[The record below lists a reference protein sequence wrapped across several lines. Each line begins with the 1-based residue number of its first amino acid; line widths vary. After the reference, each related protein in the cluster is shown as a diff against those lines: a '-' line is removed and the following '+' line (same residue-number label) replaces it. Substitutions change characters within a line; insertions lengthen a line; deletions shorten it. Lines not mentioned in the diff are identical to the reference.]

1 MMKRFVVRRKAFTLV
16 ELLVVITIIGLLI
29 GLLLPAVQ
37 IAREAARRSK
47 CANNLKQIALAVHNF
62 STTYGNLPQSH
73 RPAGATVAPRISAL
87 TELLPFL
94 EQKNLYQNY
103 NQSLNWSDPTNAV
116 VVQSV
121 VPALICPS
129 SIDPSRLDG
138 DPNPKST
145 PAGWTPT
152 MAAVTDYSATVAV
165 DSRLFDAG
173 LVDAAGAGILAQ
185 DNYDPSKPTT
195 AANHHV
201 GSPRLADVTDGLSNT
216 ILFAESAGRPV
227 LFIKG
232 ARVTTDQNLY
242 TTNPPPANNV
252 INGGGWSRPATELVI
267 RGAYDNGATWSLAP
281 GNGDVLYAINRTNGG
296 AYDFTTA
303 NNDPTYGSLGS
314 GEVYAFHPGGANV
327 AMGDGSVR
335 LISEKIGIREFARL
349 VTRSGGEQAL
359 VDPNQ

>member
-1 MMKRFVVRRKAFTLV
+1 MKTSVTRRKAFTLV

-47 CANNLKQIALAVHNF
+47 CSNNLKQIALAVHNF

-73 RPAGATVAPRISAL
+73 RPVGATVSPRISAL

-94 EQKNLYQNY
+94 EQKNLFQNY
-103 NQSLNWSDPTNAV
+103 NLNLNWSDPSNGG
-116 VVQSV
+116 VVQSI

-129 SIDPSRLDG
+129 SIDPTRLDG

-145 PAGWTPT
+145 PAGWSPT
-152 MAAVTDYSATVAV
+152 VAAVTDYSATVGV

-173 LVDAAGAGILAQ
+173 LVDSAGAGILAQ
-185 DNYDPSKPTT
+185 DNYDPTKPTT
-195 AANHHV
+195 AANHHI
-201 GSPRLADVTDGLSNT
+201 GAPRLADVTDGLTNT
-216 ILFAESAGRPV
+216 ILFAESAGRPIRFV
-227 LFIKG
+227 KG
-232 ARVTTDQNLY
+232 VRVTTDQNTY
-242 TTNPPPANNV
+242 TTNPPLANNV

-267 RGAYDNGATWSLAP
+267 RGAYDNGATWSGAP
-281 GNGDVLYAINRTNGG
+281 GSTDVLYAVNRTNGG
-296 AYDFTTA
+296 AYDFTTS

-314 GEVYAFHPGGANV
+314 GEVYSFHPGGANV
-327 AMGDGSVR
+327 ALGDGSVR
-335 LISEKIGIREFARL
+335 LISEKVGIREFARL
-349 VTRSGGEQAL
+349 VTRSGGEAAQ